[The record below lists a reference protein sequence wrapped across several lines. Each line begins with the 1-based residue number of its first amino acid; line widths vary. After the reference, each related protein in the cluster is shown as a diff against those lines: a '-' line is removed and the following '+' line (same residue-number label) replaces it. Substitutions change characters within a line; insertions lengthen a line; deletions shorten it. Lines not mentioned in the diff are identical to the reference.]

1 MENQRRG
8 MDSDQRKN
16 QPISE
21 KSLNPKELTIMVIR
35 SVGKMR
41 SFKLSRRT
49 ILWTS
54 LFLLAYM
61 IISLYTI
68 NRFFDLRNRF
78 NVQSEKL
85 ERLEKDLNKNL
96 KLLTQ
101 TKDYVIGLEEYIKN
115 AVNQEGE
122 KPTSV
127 QKAEETKGIVDG
139 TATKIPLNIVDIEN
153 AVIQREDSGMSI
165 DFRLVNTIQDENA
178 IEGYI
183 HIIAM
188 DKKNDYPPEW
198 NKNLDRLQDGY
209 PVNFRSGQP
218 FLIQRFRP
226 YHRQFNMNSNSDLPK
241 TIRILVYNVSG
252 DLILKKEFEV
262 DNAS

>member
-1 MENQRRG
+1 LEDQRRG
-8 MDSDQRKN
+8 MDADQRED
-16 QPISE
+16 QPIRE

-49 ILWTS
+49 VLWTS
-54 LFLLAYM
+54 LFLLAY
-61 IISLYTI
+61 ILISLYTI
-68 NRFFDLRNRF
+68 NRFFDLRNRY
-78 NVQSEKL
+78 NIQSERL
-85 ERLEKDLNKNL
+85 ERLEKDFNENMR
-96 KLLTQ
+96 LLTQ
-101 TKDYVIGLEEYIKN
+101 TKNYVIGLEEYIKN
-115 AVNQEGE
+115 TGNQQGE
-122 KPTSV
+122 KPMSV
-127 QKAEETKGIVDG
+127 QKTEEATEIVDR
-139 TATKIPLNIVDIEN
+139 TDKKIPLNLVDIED
-153 AVIQREDSGMSI
+153 AVIQKEESGMSV
-165 DFRLVNTIQDENA
+165 DFKLVNTIQDASA

-198 NKNLDRLQDGY
+198 NNNLDRLQDGY

-226 YHRQFNMNSNSDLPK
+226 YHRQFNINSNSDLPK
-241 TIRILVYNVSG
+241 TIRILVYNLSG